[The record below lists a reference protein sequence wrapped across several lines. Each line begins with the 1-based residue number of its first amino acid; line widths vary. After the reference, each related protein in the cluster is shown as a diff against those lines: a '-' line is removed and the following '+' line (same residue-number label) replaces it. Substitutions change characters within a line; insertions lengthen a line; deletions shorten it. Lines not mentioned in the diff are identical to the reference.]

1 MSQDGRMCLGLRR
14 SNAATAMSIGCARA
28 RALYLLV
35 LASLFGA
42 AHLAAQDPAQAI
54 DSLPAATTSVD
65 EHAGLLTIRLP
76 LIDVPARGMRLTPV
90 FRAAVPFDVS
100 LYGFAADVVDET
112 GRPVPRDRLHHVIVT
127 DPNRRELFLPL
138 ALPVFGASRES
149 PSPVLPKYLF
159 GMPLPASGRY
169 LAAAMLTNPDDQ
181 PRKMQIRLL
190 LSFTRPGRMFPL
202 FPVYA
207 WTMDVRFPLGGA
219 GGRHDFDVP
228 AGHST
233 YSWEGSPGIPGAIV
247 ALGGHAHDYV
257 SSIELT
263 DVTAGTTIW
272 HQAPVRDSAG
282 HLRAIPIGR
291 FYRWYR
297 LGTRIVPS
305 HTYRVTVVY
314 DNPGDRAIPYGG
326 MGSVIGLIVPDRGRA
341 WPRADPANAIYRT
354 QVRNLLNNMA
364 GITMGHDSHM
374 VQ

>member
-1 MSQDGRMCLGLRR
+1 
-14 SNAATAMSIGCARA
+14 
-28 RALYLLV
+28 
-35 LASLFGA
+35 
-42 AHLAAQDPAQAI
+42 
-54 DSLPAATTSVD
+54 
-65 EHAGLLTIRLP
+65 
-76 LIDVPARGMRLTPV
+76 
-90 FRAAVPFDVS
+90 
-100 LYGFAADVVDET
+100 
-112 GRPVPRDRLHHVIVT
+112 
-127 DPNRRELFLPL
+127 
-138 ALPVFGASRES
+138 
-149 PSPVLPKYLF
+149 VLPKYLF

-181 PRKMQIRLL
+181 PRKMQVRLL
-190 LSFTRPGRMFPL
+190 LSFIRPGRVFPL
-202 FPVYA
+202 FSVYA
-207 WTMDVRFPLGGA
+207 WTMDVKFPLGGA

-233 YSWEGSPGIPGAIV
+233 YSWEGSPDIPGTIV

-263 DVTAGTTIW
+263 DVTTSTTIW
-272 HQAPVRDSAG
+272 RQTPIRDPAG

-314 DNPGDRAIPYGG
+314 DNPRDGAIPYGG
-326 MGSVIGLIVPDRGRA
+326 MGSVIGLIVPDRGRE
-341 WPRADPANAIYRT
+341 WPRADPTNAIYQT

-364 GITMGHDSHM
+364 GVAMGHESQM